1 MGIKSLSL
9 SLALLAALILSLTP
23 LALSQCGTNWMGDT
37 SGDTD
42 FYVSK
47 NQNLGTTGL
56 GSDASASSASAPA
69 LTLGSAARANTNA
82 AISSVKVSLPSPQR
96 PGSAIIWMAEAS
108 NPGNEPMLYDF
119 LLSGPSTG
127 GDFRDMTGWSE
138 QSSWTWNTTQADA
151 GDNQIRVLVTRQGS
165 AAFEDGRTLSY
176 RIGDDFNES
185 SDNAASPSASA
196 GAVPQPQLNIIGAN
210 MNVPATK
217 PIPLAQ
223 PTEALAA
230 DAASQAPEPQEPEIL
245 DVEGKWTIKL
255 ENAAISLNP
264 LNLIQNDESIMG
276 SGTFNEDGSKLPVTA
291 TGSVSSD
298 AMSLHIWTVVSEYGN
313 KIDKSVDLD
322 LAQVDRTISGS
333 YNLYSGEELIG
344 SGNATASRAGA

>member
-82 AISSVKVSLPSPQR
+82 TISSVKVSLPSPQS

-119 LLSGPSTG
+119 LL
-127 GDFRDMTGWSE
+127 
-138 QSSWTWNTTQADA
+138 
-151 GDNQIRVLVTRQGS
+151 
-165 AAFEDGRTLSY
+165 
-176 RIGDDFNES
+176 
-185 SDNAASPSASA
+185 
-196 GAVPQPQLNIIGAN
+196 
-210 MNVPATK
+210 
-217 PIPLAQ
+217 
-223 PTEALAA
+223 
-230 DAASQAPEPQEPEIL
+230 
-245 DVEGKWTIKL
+245 
-255 ENAAISLNP
+255 
-264 LNLIQNDESIMG
+264 
-276 SGTFNEDGSKLPVTA
+276 
-291 TGSVSSD
+291 
-298 AMSLHIWTVVSEYGN
+298 
-313 KIDKSVDLD
+313 
-322 LAQVDRTISGS
+322 
-333 YNLYSGEELIG
+333 
-344 SGNATASRAGA
+344 